1 MQGPV
6 RGFRSALP
14 ECGRRKLREPTQLDK
29 VLLVHGDGNGG
40 PAPGAR
46 DEGSDIPYEMH
57 PSSIEGIPS
66 IYNSDAILSNQSFYV
81 LLPQLEEAE
90 KVVAKFRKEEA
101 EAAKEAAKAQGQP
114 EEPEEEMPRG
124 KRIFVQI
131 TSAIAFI
138 LLVWAVVAAT
148 DWAAQNLWSW
158 LQSCNNSMKKSDT
171 IPIRFNSQAK
181 EW

>member
-1 MQGPV
+1 MRCTLP
-6 RGFRSALP
+6 AL
-14 ECGRRKLREPTQLDK
+14 R
-29 VLLVHGDGNGG
+29 
-40 PAPGAR
+40 A
-46 DEGSDIPYEMH
+46 S
-57 PSSIEGIPS
+57 PS

-101 EAAKEAAKAQGQP
+101 EARQRSGKAQGQP

-148 DWAAQNLWSW
+148 DWVAQNLWSW
-158 LQSCNNSMKKSDT
+158 LQSL
-171 IPIRFNSQAK
+171 Q
-181 EW
+181 